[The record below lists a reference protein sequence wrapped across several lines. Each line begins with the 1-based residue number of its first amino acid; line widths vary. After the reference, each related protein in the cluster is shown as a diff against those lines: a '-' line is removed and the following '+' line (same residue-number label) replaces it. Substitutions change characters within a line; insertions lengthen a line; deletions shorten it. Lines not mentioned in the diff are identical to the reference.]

1 MCRRA
6 VSGMRTSGSLGL
18 HRVSQEMHAG
28 HWLHSQGCPMHFTS
42 ACTLPGRRI
51 KLGSYSEADARRLV
65 REMVRAVAQ
74 CHGMNVMLRDIKP
87 ENVRRVDGVG
97 GWGAP

>member
-1 MCRRA
+1 
-6 VSGMRTSGSLGL
+6 
-18 HRVSQEMHAG
+18 MHTR
-28 HWLHSQGCPMHFTS
+28 P
-42 ACTLPGRRI
+42 CTPPTTRRI

-87 ENVRRVDGVG
+87 ENVSVAGGAGRAAGRQGGRAGLRACLGRCCGCLGGMRREHL
-97 GWGAP
+97 APRPHPGQRH